1 MRIAIKVSLVL
12 SLLLGTTMAN
22 ADEAINSVVSKMG
35 APDHVKSIR
44 SLNDRN
50 NTLITLWTY
59 KGLNG
64 KSDVFVIND
73 GESIQTIAV
82 KGRTIVS
89 N

>member
-1 MRIAIKVSLVL
+1 MRNTIKTSLVL
-12 SLLLGTTMAN
+12 SLLLGTTLAN
-22 ADEAINSVVSKMG
+22 ADEAINSLVSRMG
-35 APDHVKSIR
+35 APDTIKSIR
-44 SLNDRN
+44 SLNDNN

-64 KSDVFVIND
+64 KSDIFVIND
-73 GESIQTIAV
+73 GESTQTIAV

>member
-1 MRIAIKVSLVL
+1 MRNTVRISLVL
-12 SLLLGTTMAN
+12 SLLLGATIAN
-22 ADEAINSVVSKMG
+22 ADEAIASVVSKMG
-35 APDHVKSIR
+35 APDTVKSIR

-64 KSDVFVIND
+64 ASDVFVIND
-73 GESIQTIAV
+73 GESIKAIAV
-82 KGRTIVS
+82 HGRTIVS